1 MSENVWE
8 VLEARIT
15 ELEKAL
21 KPFARH
27 VGKIDA
33 LVTLKIGDDT
43 WTGTLTGADFANAS
57 HALSLRN
64 QHYRAWLA
72 AKGTGDE

>member
-1 MSENVWE
+1 MSENVRE

-27 VGKIDA
+27 IGKIDA

-57 HALSLRN
+57 HVLSLRN
-64 QHYRAWLA
+64 QPYRAWLA

>member
-1 MSENVWE
+1 MSENVRE
-8 VLEARIT
+8 VLEARIA

-27 VGKIDA
+27 VGKTDA
-33 LVTLKIGDDT
+33 PVTLKIGNAT
-43 WTGTLTGADFANAS
+43 WTDTLTGADFANAS
-57 HALSLRN
+57 HVLSLRN
-64 QHYRAWLA
+64 PSYRDWLA